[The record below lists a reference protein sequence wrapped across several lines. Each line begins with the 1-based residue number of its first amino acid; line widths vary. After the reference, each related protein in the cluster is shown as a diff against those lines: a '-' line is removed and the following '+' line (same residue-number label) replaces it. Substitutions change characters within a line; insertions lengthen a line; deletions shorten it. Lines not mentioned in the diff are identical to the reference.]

1 MAHDH
6 PRIGLVFLSL
16 GVPDGPAA
24 VRPFL
29 AEQLAD
35 PEFRRLAVPAVERRL
50 GGWLARS
57 RIPRF
62 TEMAARA
69 DAPRLLALARVQMES
84 VVGELEARAVRRG
97 EILRQRAAL
106 GTRYARPRI
115 FQAVSDLLDYMP
127 THLLAVPL
135 YPHDS
140 PALRGTCLKELAR
153 TLAERGAKA
162 PPLLVVEP
170 WYESPAYLDA
180 LARRAGDALASLPA
194 AARAAATILFVAYY
208 PAPAPRDAFPA
219 QLARTA
225 AGVVERL
232 GGPIPHRVGYLVR
245 EGRAG
250 LEPADRVLAEAAR
263 AGARA
268 AVLVPIGGMLDD
280 VETVHAVDVELVA
293 RAAELGLAV
302 ARAPSFNTAR
312 DGILLL
318 ADLVE
323 ARLRAGG
330 LGGGELHPDWAERTG
345 AKLAGAPTRVEP
357 ARAAARP

>member
-1 MAHDH
+1 VAHDH
-6 PRIGLVFLSL
+6 PRIGLIFLGL
-16 GVPDGPAA
+16 GVPDGPAGI
-24 VRPFL
+24 RPFL

-35 PEFRRLAVPAVERRL
+35 PEFRRLAVPAVQRHL
-50 GGWLARS
+50 GGWLAGARA
-57 RIPRF
+57 RRLA
-62 TEMAARA
+62 EMAARA

-84 VVGELEARAVRRG
+84 VVGELEVRAIRRG
-97 EILRQRAAL
+97 EVLRQRAAL

-127 THLLAVPL
+127 THLVAVPL

-140 PALRGTCLKELAR
+140 RALRGTCLKELER

-170 WYESPAYLDA
+170 WFDSPAYLEA
-180 LARRAGDALASLPA
+180 LARRAGEALASLPA
-194 AARAAATILFVAYY
+194 ASRAAATMLFVAFY
-208 PAPAPRDAFPA
+208 PAPNPRDAFPA

-232 GGPIPHRVGYLVR
+232 ASPIPHRIGTLVR

-250 LEPADRVLAEAAR
+250 LDPADRALTEAAR

-268 AVLVPIGGMLDD
+268 VVLVPIGGMLDD
-280 VETVHAVDVELVA
+280 IETVVAVDVELA
-293 RAAELGLAV
+293 AKAAELGLVV
-302 ARAPSFNTAR
+302 ARAPSFNIER

-323 ARLRAGG
+323 ARLRAAG
-330 LGGGELHPDWAERTG
+330 LGGGELRPDWAERTG
-345 AKLAGAPTRVEP
+345 AKLAGTPTRVAAP
-357 ARAAARP
+357 ARP